1 MKNGTPSG
9 HTDRARQLA
18 TELEELDWD
27 EDSSVTIVDGATG
40 RKVRV
45 KAPSHAEIEVS
56 QVSEEPPPT
65 VPEAAKVPSSAP
77 APAKGAAHV
86 LRHVDTWKH
95 VAALAIIA
103 AFLAFAIWRGLQLW

>member
-1 MKNGTPSG
+1 MKNGHPPT
-9 HTDRARQLA
+9 HTDRARELA
-18 TELEELDWD
+18 DELEELDWD
-27 EDSSVTIVDGATG
+27 EDSSVTIVDRATG

-45 KAPSHAEIEVS
+45 KAPSHAEIELS
-56 QVSEEPPPT
+56 PVSEEPPT
-65 VPEAAKVPSSAP
+65 APEAAKAPSSAP

-86 LRHVDTWKH
+86 LRHVSTWKH